1 MRFALLLALLTL
13 PTLAA
18 LAADPILIAPK
29 SPTHNRH
36 SEGSALELTPGG
48 RILATWT
55 RFNKSGSDDGPAT
68 LVASH
73 SDDAGKTWSAP
84 RELPVG
90 AGKVNVMQ
98 SGLLA
103 EGGRVLCFFSVR
115 DSRVQA
121 GKFLIES
128 TDAGQTWSDRRR
140 VTPEDQGYVT
150 GANDRAVRLRSGRIL
165 LPCHMRVGPDDLNV
179 RVARSDDKGKT
190 WTLGP
195 ALPYQTVANRA
206 KPYRTLE
213 AGVAELSK
221 DNHLLM
227 ILRSSTGRL
236 FTSRSQDA
244 GDTWTAPVMT
254 SIPALE
260 APPLLKRL
268 TDGRLMLLWNPPA
281 DFDLKLPLS
290 LAPPAGELPPA
301 KGNRPFMKP
310 RTRLALSL
318 SADDGQTWSPPQIIA
333 SDPKAGVTYPAALPL
348 ADNKRLLVFYSRA
361 ASGIIADASWE
372 VVTVDLPPN

>member
-1 MRFALLLALLTL
+1 MRLPLLLALLTL

-18 LAADPILIAPK
+18 EPVVIAPK
-29 SPTHNRH
+29 SADHNRH
-36 SEGSALELTPGG
+36 SEGSAIELSPGG

-55 RFNKSGSDDGPAT
+55 RFGKNGGDDGAAT
-68 LVASH
+68 IVASH

-90 AGKVNVMQ
+90 TGKVNVMQ

-103 EGGRVLCFFSVR
+103 IDDRLLCFFSVR
-115 DSRVQA
+115 DGRAQA
-121 GKFLIES
+121 GKFVIES

-165 LPCHMRVGPDDLNV
+165 LPCHTRVGADDLNV
-179 RVARSDDKGKT
+179 RVARSDDKGNT
-190 WTLGP
+190 WVLGP

-227 ILRSSTGRL
+227 IMRSSVG
-236 FTSRSQDA
+236 
-244 GDTWTAPVMT
+244 
-254 SIPALE
+254 
-260 APPLLKRL
+260 
-268 TDGRLMLLWNPPA
+268 
-281 DFDLKLPLS
+281 
-290 LAPPAGELPPA
+290 
-301 KGNRPFMKP
+301 
-310 RTRLALSL
+310 
-318 SADDGQTWSPPQIIA
+318 
-333 SDPKAGVTYPAALPL
+333 
-348 ADNKRLLVFYSRA
+348 
-361 ASGIIADASWE
+361 
-372 VVTVDLPPN
+372 